1 MLKII
6 INIVLI
12 FLIYTN
18 LYSQINQ
25 EINQSKTL
33 ASPSSMTTLSIGIG
47 AILYLINP
55 IILYEDKKIFMGLT
69 KELSVG
75 YGKLGE
81 HRFAFEY
88 SFVFTGHIS
97 NHFRLSYKYDL
108 LLKEKIEPS
117 HMLQGTGVLSLGG
130 GCFTNL
136 SKQGAFPEVTF
147 GYSLRNHKLLI
158 YPHMKIRHT
167 FMFRKIDSDITDI
180 SFGLIIGFANPFNK
194 VVIRRDY

>member
-1 MLKII
+1 MIL
-6 INIVLI
+6 
-12 FLIYTN
+12 LIYIN
-18 LYSQINQ
+18 VYSQINPTF
-25 EINQSKTL
+25 NQSNSL
-33 ASPSSMTTLSIGIG
+33 ASPASMTTVSLGIG

-55 IILYEDKKIFMGLT
+55 IILYEDKKIYMGLT

-75 YGKLGE
+75 FGKFGE

-108 LLKEKIEPS
+108 LLKDKIEPS

-130 GCFTNL
+130 GGFTNL
-136 SKQGAFPEVTF
+136 SKQGVFPEVTF
-147 GYSLRNHKLLI
+147 GYSLRNHKILI
-158 YPHMKIRHT
+158 FPHVKIRHT

-180 SFGLIIGFANPFNK
+180 SFGLILGFANPFNEVTIK
-194 VVIRRDY
+194 RDY

>member
-1 MLKII
+1 MRK
-6 INIVLI
+6 I
-12 FLIYTN
+12 FLNTLLILLIYIN
-18 LYSQINQ
+18 VYSQINPVY
-25 EINQSKTL
+25 NQPNTS
-33 ASPSSMTTLSIGIG
+33 ASPASMTTVSLGVG

-55 IILYEDKKIFMGLT
+55 IILYEDKKIYMGLT

-75 YGKLGE
+75 FGKFGE

-88 SFVFTGHIS
+88 SFVFTGHLS

-108 LLKEKIEPS
+108 LLKNKIEPS

-130 GCFTNL
+130 GYFTNL

-158 YPHMKIRHT
+158 FPHVKIRHT

-180 SFGLIIGFANPFNK
+180 SFGVILGIANPFNEVTIK
-194 VVIRRDY
+194 RDY